1 MLFLSFLTAC
11 LPQLGRH
18 EAPEDEPFEPTDA
31 LSVSSITPGYSST
44 LGGGE
49 AEILGGP
56 FDGSVSV
63 TIGGNEAEVL
73 SIDKDRLIVELP
85 PASEGMRDVEVMSDL
100 ATGELDDAIR
110 YFEDGTGLAGTV
122 GAIEWYELQG
132 TYWTEDSADFGSAW
146 WGLTEPSDVHYWSL
160 FGVEEDSC
168 VAGADFP
175 SLRFMD
181 TGLMSTSLEVEGQQI
196 ELEALEDRTFDSL
209 LGAND
214 YLEYATYGVEVS
226 GGELPDFEIPELA
239 RTGAAFDLY
248 APYVFG
254 SAPPQLKKNELD
266 IEWGQADA
274 DRMIIWVE
282 RYDQD
287 LTGVIETVACVVRDD
302 GQFKV
307 PGSAWEQDWDYDQW
321 LYIYVGAVRE
331 DGGTVP
337 LNNADSRV
345 AGVYWLL
352 GAASTTK

>member
-1 MLFLSFLTAC
+1 MLLLSFLTAC

-18 EAPEDEPFEPTDA
+18 EAPEDEPLEPTDT
-31 LSVSSITPGYSST
+31 LSVEAISPSYSST
-44 LGGGE
+44 LGGAE

-63 TIGGNEAEVL
+63 TVGGNEAQVLEVE
-73 SIDKDRLIVELP
+73 KDRLVVELP
-85 PASEGMRDVEVMSDL
+85 PAEEGLRDVEVVSAL
-100 ATGELDDAIR
+100 AAGELEDGLR
-110 YFEDGTGLAGTV
+110 YFEDGTGLAGTL

-132 TYWTEDSADFGSAW
+132 TYWTEDSSDFGSAW
-146 WGLTEPSDVHYWSL
+146 WGLVEPADLHYWSL

-168 VAGADFP
+168 VAGAEFP

-181 TGLMSTSLEVEGQQI
+181 TGLATTSLQVDGLDI

-209 LGAND
+209 LEVG
-214 YLEYATYGVEVS
+214 EFQERATYGVELS
-226 GGELPDFEIPELA
+226 GGELPDFAIEELA

-248 APYVFG
+248 EPYVFG
-254 SAPPQLKKNELD
+254 SAPPELRKNELD

-282 RYDQD
+282 RYDED
-287 LTGVIETVACVVRDD
+287 LEEIIETVACVARDD
-302 GQFKV
+302 GSFKV
-307 PGSAWEQDWDYDQW
+307 PGSAWSEDWDYDQW

-337 LNNADSRV
+337 INNADSRV